1 MKENCAECRH
11 HDVFWGGAGCNLLN
25 NGERCK
31 FEPLHQPAGGRRMN
45 GNCGECERRY
55 HCEIDPAECDNLSE
69 PVLTNFEKIKEQIA
83 AAGIEELID
92 MLMLGNNLFGCRICA
107 SYREYPICD
116 MDCRNHC
123 RKWLQQPAETEE
135 KK

>member
-1 MKENCAECRH
+1 
-11 HDVFWGGAGCNLLN
+11 
-25 NGERCK
+25 
-31 FEPLHQPAGGRRMN
+31 MN
-45 GNCGECERRY
+45 GNCGECDRRWY
-55 HCEIDPAECDNLSE
+55 CDIDPADCDKQSE
-69 PVLTNFEKIKEQIA
+69 PVPTNFEKIKEQIA

-92 MLMLGNNLFGCRICA
+92 MLMLGNNLFGCRKCA

-116 MDCRNHC
+116 MSCRNHC

>member
-1 MKENCAECRH
+1 
-11 HDVFWGGAGCNLLN
+11 
-25 NGERCK
+25 
-31 FEPLHQPAGGRRMN
+31 MN
-45 GNCGECERRY
+45 VNCGECDLRWY
-55 HCEIDPAECDNLSE
+55 CKLDPAECDNLSE